1 MDENQL
7 TENEQKVGFSLIEVF
22 ENYEEIFIA
31 GTGNKF
37 NKNVILYQLR
47 EMTGLTTKEIRNS
60 LTRYKDIYKLVSETF
75 KNQ

>member
-1 MDENQL
+1 MNENKL
-7 TENEQKVGFSLIEVF
+7 TENEGKVGISLVEVF

-31 GTGNKF
+31 GVGNKF

-60 LTRYKDIYKLVSETF
+60 LTRYKDIYKVVSEVF